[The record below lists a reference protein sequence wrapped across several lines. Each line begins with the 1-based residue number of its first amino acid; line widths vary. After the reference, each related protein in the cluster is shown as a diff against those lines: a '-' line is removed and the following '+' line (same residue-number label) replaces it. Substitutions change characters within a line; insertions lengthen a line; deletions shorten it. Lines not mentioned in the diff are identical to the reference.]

1 MNHTDYN
8 LRTVKFKLETA
19 LWVLLV
25 AVALTMRL
33 ANLGSLPLGL
43 SEAHEAI
50 LSWRAVNDQS
60 AAQTTVASGYSPF
73 LLAVNALLFSLFEGG
88 DGLARLWPA
97 FFGTALTL
105 TPLLLR
111 KRLGHIGALVAGFC
125 LAFSPTALVA
135 SRQLNGAVIAAFG
148 VMACMGGL
156 IRFVETNQRFWLA
169 LSAVGLALGLTS
181 SPSVYGILSPLLL
194 AGLITFYVLHLTP
207 YISSLRSHA
216 SYFIIIF
223 IAAFLALSTGLGWNP
238 TGFGVTGD
246 LLAQWFARF
255 VTTSGSTASPFV
267 LLISYE
273 QLTLLLGLAG
283 LIWMILREQRLGF
296 MLGIWAGLGLL
307 LLIVMPGREPLDL
320 MWVILPLACLSGA
333 ALNAF
338 LHDLEIGEIWIGEVV
353 YTLAV
358 FVFWVY
364 IYLRVARYAAFGDS
378 ADLLLVFLSFV
389 LQLLLG
395 ASFALAIGFELA
407 LRDIASGTL
416 IALLLFT
423 LSVGWAGAY
432 GDPVENCELL
442 LTRPTAVGVRDLV
455 HTLRNLSWRET
466 GLPTTMEFTF
476 VDPSDPVLS
485 WYLRDFR
492 AVRYVESVKA
502 IAGEGPVVTAER
514 EPFVSDASYMGQ
526 DFVLRWHWDPLEFNC
541 SWQDGAIN
549 CKWLAKWLLFRERPR
564 GTESS
569 PLRVAEKWVTLW
581 IRKEASNELT
591 QHP

>member
-1 MNHTDYN
+1 MNHTSYESPSSKI
-8 LRTVKFKLETA
+8 TLETA
-19 LWVLLV
+19 LWVLLAV
-25 AVALTMRL
+25 VALTMRL
-33 ANLGSLPLGL
+33 ASLGALPLGL
-43 SEAHEAI
+43 SEAHEAV

-60 AAQTTVASGYSPF
+60 AAQTTAASGYSPF
-73 LLAVNALLFSLFEGG
+73 LFAVNALLFSLFEGG
-88 DGLARLWPA
+88 DGLARLCPA
-97 FFGTALTL
+97 FFGAALTL

-111 KRLGHIGALVAGFC
+111 NRLGRIGAFVAGLC

-156 IRFVETNQRFWLA
+156 IRFVETNQRFWLV
-169 LSAVGLALGLTS
+169 LSAVGLVLGLTS
-181 SPSVYGILSPLLL
+181 SPSVYGILFPLLL
-194 AGLITFYVLHLTP
+194 AGLITSYVLRFMP
-207 YISSLRSHA
+207 CVSSLRPHV
-216 SYFIIIF
+216 SYFMLIF

-238 TGFGVTGD
+238 AGFGVTGD

-255 VTTSGSTASPFV
+255 GAASGFTASPFV

-273 QLTLLLGLAG
+273 QLTLLLGIAG
-283 LIWMILREQRLGF
+283 LIWMILREHRLGF
-296 MLGIWAGLGLL
+296 MLGVWAGLGLL
-307 LLIVMPGREPLDL
+307 LLTIMPGREPLDL
-320 MWVILPLACLSGA
+320 LSVILPLACLSGV

-338 LHDLEIGEIWIGEVV
+338 LRDLEIRDIWVGEVV
-353 YTLAV
+353 YSLAV
-358 FVFWVY
+358 FIFWIY

-378 ADLLLVFLSFV
+378 TDLLLVFLSFV

-395 ASFALAIGFELA
+395 ASFTLAIGFELA
-407 LRDIASGTL
+407 LRDIANGTL

-492 AVRYVESVKA
+492 AVRYVES
-502 IAGEGPVVTAER
+502 IDSITGEVPVVVAEQ
-514 EPFVSDASYMGQ
+514 EAFVSDSPYVGQ
-526 DFVLRWHWDPLEFNC
+526 NFVLRWHWDPLEFNC
-541 SWQDGAIN
+541 SWQEGS

-564 GTESS
+564 GAESS

-581 IRKEASNELT
+581 IRKETSNELT